1 MGKSSKWYN
10 EYKEKN
16 GISYSTK
23 HNRDNPEAK
32 RKSDKLYRERHKEAI
47 AQKDREYYL
56 ANREKIIS
64 QCNAYAVGYNQQKR
78 NSAIDVLGGKCVRCG
93 IDDRRVLQID
103 HINGGGKK
111 EERKIGNGGIVKKI
125 LTEGT
130 AGYQLLCANCNWIK
144 RWELK
149 EDGSGVR
156 RRNDKCKEQ
165 LATPIL
171 EGSCQEQ

>member
-32 RKSDKLYRERHKEAI
+32 SKSDKLYRERHKEAI

-56 ANREKIIS
+56 LNRDRLIS
-64 QCNAYAVGYNQQKR
+64 K
-78 NSAIDVLGGKCVRCG
+78 NSARTISYHRKYRNEAIDILGGKCVRCG

-103 HINGGGKK
+103 HINGGGRR
-111 EERKIGNGGIVKKI
+111 EEREIRNSGIVKKI
-125 LTEGT
+125 IAGNT

-144 RWELK
+144 RWELR
-149 EDGSGVR
+149 ENGSGVSR
-156 RRNDKCKEQ
+156 RKDKCKEQ
-165 LATPIL
+165 LALP
-171 EGSCQEQ
+171 S